1 MSEAGG
7 TLEERALATMSRAG
21 LSMCSW
27 KDLPCLH
34 TSYPCDMCTSGA
46 VSMGMEE
53 GCQVFLRS
61 VSVAKTHVC
70 LELIPYSRTL
80 LKVSGTLEHC

>member
-1 MSEAGG
+1 
-7 TLEERALATMSRAG
+7 
-21 LSMCSW
+21 
-27 KDLPCLH
+27 
-34 TSYPCDMCTSGA
+34 
-46 VSMGMEE
+46 MGMEE